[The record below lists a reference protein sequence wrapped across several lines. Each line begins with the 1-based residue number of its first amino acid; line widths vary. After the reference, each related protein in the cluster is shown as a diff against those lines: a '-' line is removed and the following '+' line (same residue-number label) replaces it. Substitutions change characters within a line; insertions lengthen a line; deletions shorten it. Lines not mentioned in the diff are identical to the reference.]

1 MRRQTLPMLVAGLVV
16 AGALAG
22 CEPESSRVELASRS
36 SELLYWSSILPRDLA
51 MALIG
56 RGLNGQALNGKD
68 LDGRVVVSVSLKDV
82 KAPKGG
88 KSRVKLAGTRFQ
100 GAKDAVGLVFQ
111 GRLDDGDT
119 LPLRIDAM
127 TLVGEGTDVVARYR
141 VLYPS
146 DAGWAPLCGVDED
159 GAPVS
164 AVPLEGRWDYRQGE
178 AGGGDWIP
186 DAAAFTF
193 ACDGYVL
200 SKCVDLGYK
209 PWATGRIC
217 DTEAQGQPCVKATLR
232 PFHQACTRALR
243 ADYCGD
249 GTTHTQDGVTLS
261 LYDGIGIRV
270 DSEAL
275 ILEAEWTAAGAR
287 CVAAL
292 RAEGDAPACLAG
304 LVDPGCGAPER
315 FEQGT
320 LLMTEVEAGF

>member
-1 MRRQTLPMLVAGLVV
+1 MKPQNLPMLVAGIVV
-16 AGALAG
+16 AVACAG
-22 CEPESSRVELASRS
+22 CEPGSSGVELASRS

-51 MALIG
+51 MELIG

-68 LDGRVVVSVSLKDV
+68 LDGRVVVAVSLEDV

-88 KSRVKLAGTRFQ
+88 KNTLKLSGTRFP
-100 GAKDAVGLVFQ
+100 GVKDAIGYVFQ

-127 TLVGEGTDVVARYR
+127 TLAGEGTDVFARYS
-141 VLYPS
+141 VSYPS
-146 DAGWAPLCGVDED
+146 EAGWVPLCGVDDD
-159 GAPVS
+159 GAPVA
-164 AVPLEGRWDYRQGE
+164 AVPLEGRWDYRQGV
-178 AGGGDWIP
+178 AGGGAWIP
-186 DAAAFTF
+186 DAHAFTF
-193 ACDGYVL
+193 ACEGYVL
-200 SKCVDLGYK
+200 AKCVDLGYK
-209 PWATGRIC
+209 PWAVGRIC
-217 DTEAQGQPCVKATLR
+217 DTEAKGQPCVKATLR

-249 GTTHTQDGVTLS
+249 GTSHTHDGVTLS

-270 DSEAL
+270 DSEPL
-275 ILEAEWTAAGAR
+275 ILEAEWTGAGAR

-292 RAEGDAPACLAG
+292 RADGDAPACLAD
-304 LVDPGCGAPER
+304 LVDPACGDPER